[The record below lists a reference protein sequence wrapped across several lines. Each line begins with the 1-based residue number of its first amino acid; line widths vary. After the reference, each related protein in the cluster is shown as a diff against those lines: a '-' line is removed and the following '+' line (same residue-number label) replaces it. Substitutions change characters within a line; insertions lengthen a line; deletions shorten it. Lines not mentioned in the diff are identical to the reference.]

1 MSEDITK
8 VELRRIIRDAQ
19 KELKE
24 LNAVD
29 RVDGEVKK
37 WEEAHLL
44 KIKLNNI
51 CKDNNTTLVKLMRV
65 PDFFYWAQ
73 LRGSQKAVDRD
84 TTWLQE
90 AVRRGTSLEKMKER
104 ADDLKRKRMATKLN
118 SRKTSRKRAQKN
130 LEQFGMGLGDTEDKI
145 G

>member
-24 LNAVD
+24 LTAVD
-29 RVDGEVKK
+29 RVDAEVKK
-37 WEEAHLL
+37 WEEAHHL
-44 KIKLNNI
+44 KIKLNDI
-51 CKDNNTTLVKLMRV
+51 CKADNTTLVKLMRV

-73 LRGSQKAVDRD
+73 LRGNQKAVDRD
-84 TTWLQE
+84 ETWLQE